1 MILVFVADGL
11 IVVDLVKFWLSTD
24 METCRDTP
32 APLIKVPFGGDILLL
47 HFLPK

>member
-11 IVVDLVKFWLSTD
+11 IIVDLDKSWLSTD

-32 APLIKVPFGGDILLL
+32 APLIEIPFGGDILLFA
-47 HFLPK
+47 FLPK